1 VSGTFYLTTP
11 IYYVNDA
18 PHLGHAYTTILADA
32 MTRYHRLVGDDAYFL
47 TGTDEHGDKIA
58 QSAAK
63 AGISPQA
70 LADRTSAEFR
80 RAWDALGL
88 RYSDYIRTT
97 EPRHERIVQAILQK
111 LWDAGEIYLGK
122 YGGHYCFG
130 CERFYT
136 EKEIVDGKCPD
147 HLTVLTWIEEENYF
161 FKMSKYQGWLIDTIQ
176 GRPDLIRPE
185 RYRNEVLGFL
195 RDPLQDLSISRPRTR
210 LEWGIPLPF
219 DDKYVTYVWFDALIN
234 YVSALGGPGDP
245 RFEKFWPVAQHLI
258 AKDIL
263 KPHAIYWPCM
273 LAALA
278 TADGKP
284 REAYLYRHLNVH
296 GYWTIE
302 GQKMSKSLGNVFPA
316 VAPAEKYGIDAYR
329 YFVLREMAFG
339 LDADFSET
347 ALVGRLNA
355 DLANDLGNL
364 VARATTLIV
373 NLADGKVPA
382 RDPEVKYQPFGLV
395 PDLKPDFERTL
406 NEVRRAMEEF
416 AFHRALAAIW
426 EFVGAVNRFVDTT
439 QPWVIAKQIGGRQR
453 LDTVLYSLAEA
464 LRLLGIL
471 LTPFIPQAAAR
482 VLEGLAQ
489 TGEPR
494 LADAQWGRL
503 EAGTPVQKVSGLFPR
518 VEHRKADA
526 KEAAGARE
534 AHPASAATIGIADFG
549 KVELR
554 VAEVLAAE
562 AVPKSKKLLKL
573 TVSLGSEQR
582 TIVAGIAQHYAPA
595 DLVGKKVVVV
605 ANLEPATLMG
615 VQSQGMVLAGSTDN
629 DGALAVLTLDRDLP
643 PGAKVR

>member
-1 VSGTFYLTTP
+1 MSGTFYLTTP

-18 PHLGHAYTTILADA
+18 PHLGHAYTTILADT
-32 MTRYHRLVGDDAYFL
+32 MTRYRRLAGDDAYFL
-47 TGTDEHGDKIA
+47 TGTDEHGDKVA
-58 QSAAK
+58 QSAAR
-63 AGISPQA
+63 AGMSPQA
-70 LADRTSAEFR
+70 QADRNSAEFR

-97 EPRHERIVQAILQK
+97 ELRHTTVVQAILGQ

-122 YGGHYCFG
+122 YGGHYCYG

-136 EKEIVDGKCPD
+136 DKEIVDGKCPD
-147 HLTVLTWIEEENYF
+147 HLTPLTWIEEENYF
-161 FKMSKYQGWLIDTIQ
+161 FRMSTYQPWLIDTIQ
-176 GRPDLIRPE
+176 GRPDLVRPE

-195 RDPLQDLSISRPRTR
+195 RDPLLDLSISRPRTR

-234 YVSALGGPGDP
+234 YLSALGGPGDP
-245 RFEKFWPVAQHLI
+245 RFEKYWPACQHMI

-278 TADGKP
+278 TAHGKP

-316 VAPAEKYGIDAYR
+316 VAPAEKYGVDAYR
-329 YFVLREMAFG
+329 YFVLREMVFG
-339 LDADFSET
+339 LDADFSEG
-347 ALVGRLNA
+347 AMVGRLNA

-364 VARATTLIV
+364 VARATTLIASYAAEAGAPGPV
-373 NLADGKVPA
+373 TADEESVVRAAAEA
-382 RDPEVKYQPFGLV
+382 RRWLDE
-395 PDLKPDFERTL
+395 
-406 NEVRRAMEEF
+406 AMGEF
-416 AFHRALAAIW
+416 AFQRGLAAIW
-426 EFVGAVNRFVDTT
+426 ELIGALNRYVDAT
-439 QPWVIAKQIGGRQR
+439 QPWALAKKPAERPR
-453 LDTVLYSLAEA
+453 LDRVLVTLADA
-464 LRLLGIL
+464 VGYLGIVL
-471 LTPFIPQAAAR
+471 DPFVPEAAAKIR
-482 VLEGLAQ
+482 TASGG
-489 TGEPR
+489 TTPPR
-494 LADAQWGRL
+494 LADAVLGRL
-503 EAGTPVQKVSGLFPR
+503 ERLPAVQKLSGLFPR
-518 VEHRKADA
+518 VGDSKSDKEARKAV
-526 KEAAGARE
+526 
-534 AHPASAATIGIADFG
+534 AATDTPAGVDEHQRITIDEFSRIQ
-549 KVELR
+549 LR

-605 ANLEPATLMG
+605 ANLEPATLMS
-615 VQSQGMVLAGSTDN
+615 VQSQGMVLAGSTEG

-643 PGAKVR
+643 PGARVR